1 MRHGYLSK
9 WNELSITT
17 AKENRTT
24 QTTSVTIYKNCI
36 SCMNI
41 YNANK
46 NRDRN
51 KMRISKLQGN
61 KVKDNESIN
70 KNLLQFS
77 NRGST
82 WVCRNP
88 PGGRHL
94 NFRMSIK
101 KMQKYLT
108 GLFPTYIYPINKAF
122 LTVRLCFENIYV
134 KNPVFSQTPYQLV
147 RLFHPLVHLIVQKP
161 PQVPGQG
168 GVRRRRQGL
177 RNKKQNVFKL
187 SMCFMGFG
195 GRRYGHLQSGPQRW
209 TERKGGTLSLLS
221 LPTIYYLLS
230 SP

>member
-147 RLFHPLVHLIVQKP
+147 RLFHPVVNLIVHWP
-161 PQVPGQG
+161 PVT
-168 GVRRRRQGL
+168 V
-177 RNKKQNVFKL
+177 NVN
-187 SMCFMGFG
+187 
-195 GRRYGHLQSGPQRW
+195 
-209 TERKGGTLSLLS
+209 TVSLLTPRAGGGPILVPCS
-221 LPTIYYLLS
+221 VWRKLTRWKQVQSIQVWDKDAVVVY
-230 SP
+230 